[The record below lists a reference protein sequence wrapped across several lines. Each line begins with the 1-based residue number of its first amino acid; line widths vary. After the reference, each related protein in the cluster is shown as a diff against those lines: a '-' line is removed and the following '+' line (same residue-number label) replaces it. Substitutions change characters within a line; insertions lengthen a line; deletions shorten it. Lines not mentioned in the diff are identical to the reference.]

1 LVALLVSLAPALQA
15 RRADLTSD
23 LKSGNREGTHTR
35 SRTRLVLLV
44 LQAALS
50 VVLLVG
56 AGLLVRSLRNAESV
70 PLGFDVDP
78 LISID
83 LNMRGVTLD
92 SVHAIAL
99 RTELLEAAR
108 GLPGVSKATFTR
120 AMPFWNHSSTSLFV
134 EGIDTVA
141 RLGRFEYNPVS
152 PDYFAAMGTAS
163 FAVARLRVATSGA
176 TARDGRERRDGQ
188 AAWPGHP
195 LGNVFAGADTM
206 PYLRRRRAGTSRIG

>member
-1 LVALLVSLAPALQA
+1 M
-15 RRADLTSD
+15 
-23 LKSGNREGTHTR
+23 
-35 SRTRLVLLV
+35 LLV

-92 SVHAIAL
+92 SVHAVAL

-141 RLGRFEYNPVS
+141 RPGRFEYNPVS
-152 PDYFAAMGTAS
+152 PTISPQWAHVIRGRAFGEWRY
-163 FAVARLRVATSGA
+163 RVLA
-176 TARDGRERRDGQ
+176 ARDGRERAMGKRQ
-188 AAWPGHP
+188 AC
-195 LGNVFAGADTM
+195 AGSDREMCSPARRHDAV
-206 PYLRRRRAGTSRIG
+206 YLRRRRCREHQESEFER